1 MKRIN
6 LKAKSPSVAQ
16 LLAMARKKSVLLV
29 SENGATFL
37 LEEADEF
44 DREVAEL
51 GGSDKFI
58 KFLSKR
64 SKEQAVTS
72 IEEFAKQLIQE
83 THNTLP
89 PPSCA
94 RRKSKSQKKS
104 SRGSGLSVRP
114 LGVSRS
120 SGHVKGRKAGD

>member
-1 MKRIN
+1 MKTIN
-6 LKAKSPSVAQ
+6 LKEESPSVAQ

-29 SENGATFL
+29 SKDGATFV

-51 GGSDKFI
+51 GRSEKFI

-64 SKEQAVTS
+64 SKEQAVTP

-83 THNTLP
+83 THNNTLQ
-89 PPSCA
+89 PPSRA
-94 RRKSKSQKKS
+94 RRKSKSQRNPRAA
-104 SRGSGLSVRP
+104 RG
-114 LGVSRS
+114 
-120 SGHVKGRKAGD
+120 

>member
-1 MKRIN
+1 MKTIN
-6 LKAKSPSVAQ
+6 LKEESPSVAQ

-29 SENGATFL
+29 SKDGATFI

-51 GGSDKFI
+51 GGSEQFI

-83 THNTLP
+83 THNNTLQP
-89 PPSCA
+89 PGRA
-94 RRKSKSQKKS
+94 RRKSKSQRNPRAA
-104 SRGSGLSVRP
+104 RG
-114 LGVSRS
+114 
-120 SGHVKGRKAGD
+120 

>member
-1 MKRIN
+1 MKTIN
-6 LKAKSPSVAQ
+6 LNEESPSVAQ

-29 SENGATFL
+29 SKDGATFV

-64 SKEQAVTS
+64 SKEQALIT

-83 THNTLP
+83 THNTLQ
-89 PPSCA
+89 PPSRA
-94 RRKSKSQKKS
+94 RRKSKSPKNPRAA
-104 SRGSGLSVRP
+104 RG
-114 LGVSRS
+114 
-120 SGHVKGRKAGD
+120 

>member
-1 MKRIN
+1 MKTIN

-83 THNTLP
+83 THNTYEDS
-89 PPSCA
+89 PSQETKISPA
-94 RRKSKSQKKS
+94 LKKRTPSQSANKKQ
-104 SRGSGLSVRP
+104 RHRL
-114 LGVSRS
+114 
-120 SGHVKGRKAGD
+120 